1 MISTTATGCTTNAT
15 ATAFTH
21 GPLERCWRRKIFVD
35 AREIWRE
42 RECLT
47 TLVCVQVLECS
58 WNNGVSLEWSAKNE
72 EIMKLRSKREDE
84 VTVID

>member
-1 MISTTATGCTTNAT
+1 MV
-15 ATAFTH
+15 H
-21 GPLERCWRRKIFVD
+21 WRGAGVD